1 MERVMGRIEG
11 KVAIVTGGASGIGRA
26 VSERFASEGAKVVLT
41 DIDVK
46 DGEAVVEGIK
56 AKGGTAIFRKQ
67 NVVDEAVWGETVAFA
82 VEEFGGLD
90 ILVNNA
96 GIAPGAPIVEM
107 TLEFWRNLME
117 VNVDSVFLGTK
128 YAIPAMAASGGGSII
143 NLSSVAG
150 IKGAPGLT
158 AYNAS
163 KGAVRLFTKGVAREC
178 AAGQTNIRVN
188 SVHPGIIDTAIWGKM
203 AASMEFDENSALGAA
218 DGANAPDV
226 EAIAVGAQV
235 PMGHAGKP
243 KEIADG
249 ILFLASDESSHM
261 TGSELVID
269 GGFTC

>member
-1 MERVMGRIEG
+1 MGRIDG

-26 VSERFASEGAKVVLT
+26 VSETLAREGASVVVT
-41 DIDVK
+41 DIDTK

-67 NVVDEAVWGETVAFA
+67 NVVDEAVWSETVDFA
-82 VEEFGGLD
+82 VAEYGKLD

-96 GIAPGAPIVEM
+96 GIAPAAPIMEM

-128 YAIPAMAASGGGSII
+128 YAIPAMTASGGGSII
-143 NLSSVAG
+143 NLSSIAG

-158 AYNAS
+158 AYNAT

-178 AAGQTNIRVN
+178 AVGQTNIRVN

-203 AASMEFDENSALGAA
+203 ASTMEFDPDSALGAS

-226 EAIAVGAQV
+226 EAIAVGMQV

-243 KEIADG
+243 QEIADG

-269 GGFTC
+269 GGVTC